1 MALTAD
7 DFRYETIANSLGSD
21 LGLDMRAGAGN
32 LAVQSAMA
40 TQGLP
45 GSGYG
50 GGIGSLDSLTN
61 ALNQQG
67 KFGLNVPTIGLA
79 LQGLGTIG
87 SLWAG
92 FKQLGLANKQFEYTK
107 KITDTNLDNSIKSY
121 NTTLADRAR
130 ARAATEGRPQTEAEA
145 YVDKNKMT
153 RA

>member
-7 DFRYETIANSLGSD
+7 DYRYDALANRLGGD
-21 LGLDMRAGAGN
+21 LGLDIQSGMPGM
-32 LAVQSAMA
+32 AVAAAQS

-45 GSGYG
+45 YSNYQG
-50 GGIGSLDSLTN
+50 GMGGLDNLAASIGN
-61 ALNQQG
+61 QG

-121 NTTLADRAR
+121 NTSLADRAR
-130 ARAATEGRPQTEAEA
+130 SRAFTEGRSQDEADS
-145 YVDKNKMT
+145 YVEKNKMT
-153 RA
+153 RS